1 MENKKL
7 FVKVKLESAQYSP
20 DLTGQKGFGGKVM
33 FPLEAVYSDDHFT
46 MSEIRENVADALGKW
61 SLEVF
66 ATEKAIKNCL
76 ETVMSRPGSYY
87 FLPSGD
93 CLVNPDEEDLRD
105 VFYVNWDLKEY
116 SIRSYIENAYF
127 EDGEIIPVPVVPGS
141 TGKAMVTAYQSS
153 FDVGFGIIVCGK
165 KQFWKSIR
173 AEAENGYLDLFS
185 PYKAKRKAVAA
196 LIGSEMDV
204 HIERSANGEHCE
216 LLNAPDD
223 DVFGVYCTEGDRC
236 YAILCAQA
244 HE

>member
-33 FPLEAVYSDDHFT
+33 FPLEATYSDDHFT
-46 MSEIRENVADALGKW
+46 MSEIRENVADALGEW
-61 SLEVF
+61 GLEVF
-66 ATEKAIKNCL
+66 ATEKAVKSCL

-93 CLVNPDEEDLRD
+93 RLVNPDDEDLRD
-105 VFYVNWDLKEY
+105 VFYVCWDLKQY

-127 EDGEIIPVPVVPGS
+127 EDGKIIPVPAVSDSAVE
-141 TGKAMVTAYQSS
+141 AMVTAYQSA
-153 FDVGFGIIVCGK
+153 FKVGFAVSVCGK
-165 KQFWKSIR
+165 EQFWKDIR
-173 AEAENGYLDLFS
+173 GTYLSMFS
-185 PYKAKRKAVAA
+185 PDKAKRKAVAA

-204 HIERSANGEHCE
+204 HLERSENGKHFE
-216 LLNAPDD
+216 LLNVHD
-223 DVFGVYCTEGDRC
+223 DVFGVYYTEGDHC
-236 YAILCAQA
+236 YAILCAPA